1 MNITLGTGFLFIL
14 IPFLCSLPLV
24 LISVIVLYKF
34 KVLDTAIDKQQNNSM
49 HKDELSIDKSDKL
62 ISPVSAYKKNKL
74 PITGCGF
81 LMVSLL
87 CLLALPINFIM
98 TLAAAMSEGDF
109 GKFVPYIILIGFYLN
124 IIIIMS
130 AGLIGAIL
138 LTFWVIKKNRRST
151 NV

>member
-34 KVLDTAIDKQQNNSM
+34 KVLDIEIDKQQNNSM

-62 ISPVSAYKKNKL
+62 ILPVSAYKKNKL

-87 CLLALPINFIM
+87 CLLALPINFIL

-109 GKFVPYIILIGFYLN
+109 GEFVPYIILIGFYLN

>member
-34 KVLDTAIDKQQNNSM
+34 KVLDIKIDKQQNNSM

-62 ISPVSAYKKNKL
+62 ILPVSAYKKNKL

-87 CLLALPINFIM
+87 CLLALPINFIL

-130 AGLIGAIL
+130 AGLMGAIL